1 MEQWRQGINWFL
13 TETNDI
19 VYGWRLRVLGFWSQ
33 GLNRWFLLSV
43 FVLVILLLL
52 LFRRERISR
61 RNASLLSEVSQG
73 VANSASTAHLTSL
86 LFQTLFKVLP
96 APAACLHLAASPE
109 GPFLLTAKQPNPA
122 HAGPQ
127 PDWDPEPLLKS
138 IPKEPGAVKKGAL
151 VIYCLPIPV
160 QGQLQALV
168 QLPISTWEEAQ
179 KVGKQATRV
188 GSLAAPIVAQLSAL
202 ERVQRLEERARE
214 ASFVSGSSQVLLSTT
229 LGLKQLGEL
238 LLDLSTRSTESDAGL
253 VLVQDVTTG
262 QNRIQVLAATGLES
276 APLRDLAET
285 AQNLEV
291 SFPLGEPRIEQL
303 GSASPFTL
311 LLLQAGFRSAVYV
324 PITIDASPGG
334 SIILLRRRGEFRQ
347 NHVRICQMNAARL
360 ALSLKNQAY
369 HEAIFGEYKETLKA
383 IVKTLESGSPHL
395 EHHSLRLSW
404 VARDTAEALA
414 LTGNEVEG
422 IQLAAELHDV
432 GMVGVDNEVLFKPG
446 GLTNREYD
454 LVKHHPMVGAALTAP
469 IQSPIPIAPIILHHH
484 ERYDGLGYPS
494 GLKGSEIPLG
504 SRIIAVGETF
514 DTMVTSRDYRPA
526 LAFSDAVARLQA
538 LAGRQLDPKIVE
550 LFIQKVTVENWQA
563 IARKATY

>member
-19 VYGWRLRVLGFWSQ
+19 VYGWRLRVLDFWNQ

-43 FVLVILLLL
+43 FALVILLLL

-61 RNASLLSEVSQG
+61 RNASLLSDVSQG
-73 VANSASTAHLTSL
+73 LANSASTAHLTSL
-86 LFQTLFKVLP
+86 LFQTLFKVIP
-96 APAACLHLAASPE
+96 APAACFHLASSPE
-109 GPFLLTAKQPNPA
+109 GPFLLAAKQPNPV

-151 VIYCLPIPV
+151 VVYCLPVPIE
-160 QGQLQALV
+160 GQLRALI

-229 LGLKQLGEL
+229 LGLKQLGDL

-369 HEAIFGEYKETLKA
+369 HEAIFGEYKETLKT
-383 IVKTLESGSPHL
+383 IVGTLELSSPHL
-395 EHHSLRLSW
+395 EHHSFRLTRIAGELS
-404 VARDTAEALA
+404 EALGLSA
-414 LTGNEVEG
+414 NDVEG
-422 IQLAAELHDV
+422 IRLAGELHDV
-432 GMVGVDNEVLFKPG
+432 GMVGLDDEILLKSG
-446 GLTNREYD
+446 RLTNQEYD
-454 LVKHHPMVGAALTAP
+454 LVKHHPMIGAALTAP
-469 IQSPIPIAPIILHHH
+469 IRLPIPIAPLILHHH
-484 ERYDGLGYPS
+484 ERFDGFGYPI
-494 GLKGSEIPLG
+494 GLKATDIPLG
-504 SRIIAVGETF
+504 ARILAVGEVF
-514 DTMVTSRDYRPA
+514 DAMLTSRHYRQA
-526 LAFSDAVARLQA
+526 LTFSDAVARLQA
-538 LAGRQLDPKIVE
+538 HAGRQLDPKIVE
-550 LFIQKVTVENWQA
+550 LFIQKVTLESWQA